1 MQAKIKPCEQE
12 AEALRRAIDEWVK
25 ASEATRDYL
34 VTMQQD
40 PQIDLEPLPLGFF
53 EAMQSAYE
61 RERRARER
69 CIQANDALYTC
80 MEKHKLID

>member
-1 MQAKIKPCEQE
+1 MQAKIKACEQE
-12 AEALRRAIDEWVK
+12 AEALRRAIDDWVE

-40 PQIDLEPLPLGFF
+40 PQIDLEPLPRGFF
-53 EAMQSAYE
+53 EAMQNAYE
-61 RERRARER
+61 RERKARER
-69 CIQANDALYTC
+69 CIQANDALYAC